1 MGNALPVIR
10 VFALVQL
17 VFAFA
22 MLVPLAV
29 SWLLDDGALAAY
41 DEAFGITA
49 LVALALWLP
58 ARGHRA
64 ELKVR
69 DGFLLVSLVWILLP
83 AYGALP
89 LFFHFPEMSFTDAY
103 FEAASGLTTTGA
115 TVIEGLDKLPY
126 SINLWRALMVWMG
139 GMGLIVLV
147 VAILPL
153 LGVGGRQLFAAESP
167 GPIKETR
174 LTPRIAETARN
185 LWFVYAALAIGCV
198 TGYRLGGMDWGDAV
212 VHTFSCLGLGGFSSH
227 DASYGYWNSPVIEM
241 VTIVFMT
248 LAGMNFATHF
258 MSWRRRS
265 LRYYWFDPEVRWYLG
280 VMYAS
285 VLAIA
290 VYLWLTGTYPD
301 FASAARYA
309 AFNTVSI
316 ATTTGFANTDFA
328 QWPLFAPLWM
338 LFLCSFVTCAGS
350 TGGGIKMMRAIILCR
365 QVMREVVRIAHP
377 NAIRPV
383 KLAGAPLANRT
394 IFAVLAFAFVYMALI
409 VSFTLLM
416 SFSGLDIV
424 TGLTAVVA
432 CLNNT
437 GPGLGEVGPATTYR
451 SLSDIQTW
459 LCSAA
464 MLLGRLEIFTLLVV
478 FAPAFWR
485 R

>member
-1 MGNALPVIR
+1 MGNALAVIR

-22 MLVPLAV
+22 MLAPLAV
-29 SWLLDDGALAAY
+29 SWLLDDGALDAY
-41 DEAFGITA
+41 DEAVAITA

-58 ARGHRA
+58 ARRHRQ

-69 DGFLLVSLVWILLP
+69 DGFLLVSMVWVLLP
-83 AYGALP
+83 VFGALP
-89 LFFHFPEMSFTDAY
+89 LYFHFPEMSFTDAY
-103 FEAASGLTTTGA
+103 FEATSGLTTTGA
-115 TVIEGLDKLPY
+115 TVIEGLDELPY
-126 SINLWRALMVWMG
+126 SINLWRAQTVWMG
-139 GMGLIVLV
+139 GMGLIVLA

-153 LGVGGRQLFAAESP
+153 LGVGGRQVFAAESP

-174 LTPRIAETARN
+174 LTPRIQETARN
-185 LWFVYAALAIGCV
+185 LWLVYCALAAACLLAYRV
-198 TGYRLGGMDWGDAV
+198 TGMSWGDAV
-212 VHTFSCLGLGGFSSH
+212 IHTFTCLGLGGFSSH
-227 DASYGYWNSPVIEM
+227 DASFGYWSSPVVEL

-258 MSWRRRS
+258 MAWRKRSWRQ
-265 LRYYWFDPEVRWYLG
+265 YWLDPEIRWYLG
-280 VMYAS
+280 AMYAS
-285 VLAIA
+285 VVAIA
-290 VYLWLTGTYPD
+290 AYLWLAGAYPD

-328 QWPLFAPLWM
+328 QWPFFAPLWM

-365 QVMREVVRIAHP
+365 QVMREVARIVHP
-377 NAIRPV
+377 SAVRPV

-394 IFAVLAFAFVYMALI
+394 VFAVLAFAFIYMALI

-424 TGLTAVVA
+424 TGLSAVVA

-451 SLSDIQTW
+451 SLTDFQTW

-478 FAPAFWR
+478 FSPAFWR